1 MSVTE
6 IASAIGEWS
15 LTLKP
20 NTPKSILNKLGYF
33 GHIAISGAR
42 VDPSLAGDSILSEA
56 RYVGV
61 LRNRNFKAEDKEIKG
76 AGMALWL
83 GDEDGKGEVFEEPE
97 VFTNASFQ
105 QVMSALLP
113 DAVQEGTI
121 HAVDGLYN
129 GQHVFQDRRQA
140 IDYVAS
146 LYDAEWRVNGDGTFD
161 AGTIEQ
167 LYVTEPKAAIYR
179 NKSGSELTYR
189 AFSGDAQLEADV
201 KDFTTRVLL
210 LAEGA
215 EATTVSATA
224 DINPALNPY
233 LTLFGDPIKLTRIV
247 SEQQTTEGNAQARAQ
262 LQLNRFTS
270 PREALSLSTDEYF
283 VDGVIGA
290 GDYVWVYDPD
300 AKLVDETNPVT
311 FHGQELHPLKLRVFQ
326 MSWPIVKGM
335 GVTFRTD
342 QGEWIDLTDYVVWES
357 GVTDITVGGY
367 NRSLTGVGS
376 GPVQDPGSRPI
387 ENSTI
392 PGQVDWV
399 VPFVQS
405 TYQSPVDGLTRAQI
419 VLAWNQPLNTDGSVI
434 QDGYGYEIRYR
445 TSETAVYIPTHQ
457 ELEQYD
463 HNQLD
468 GTFGQPIPYT
478 QGAWQY
484 AIVPWDTN
492 DFLLLDLT
500 PGIPYDFQIRAV
512 DTGTPPNVGEWS
524 DNITIQTRP
533 DTLAPSIPA
542 AAQEVA
548 ASRNAV
554 QVVHTLGRASGG
566 IFNLEGDLNHL
577 EVHGHYMQDYLPV
590 AVSVS
595 DGGTLLGK
603 LPANQGMM
611 RGEIP
616 AVGTFQLDERPG
628 ETRWIKLVAVD
639 HFGNRSEA
647 SAPMAQTAELIDS
660 AFISELTVSK
670 VSAGVITATW
680 VQGGLLTTRT
690 NGTGA
695 GVDIAYYGIEVF
707 DLNNF
712 KTLDIDS
719 ATGNITLTGTVQ
731 SGREGRRVV
740 ISGVDNDVKFFPE
753 AGETRYAKLFS
764 YIPNN
769 FPDDIVVELRSIDSD
784 TTDFVARHYMF
795 PDEQRLI
802 VSPQGQGGDLHS
814 VSGVGIE
821 VEHVELFSRV
831 MTPGANPPYNGSA
844 DETLARAYL
853 SLNNQGEVSIQTSDP
868 VSENLRAQ
876 IFMRSANGI
885 GISSIDNWNDEEAY
899 NGIDF
904 LEDHVGIYSQG
915 FYTFETWDNHVR
927 AERYAGFGGSAFK
940 GVIQNSPAGGYF
952 NFRDDNSGDDPVL
965 DASGFSP
972 RYVKNFVIDHPTDPD
987 RYLVHA
993 CTETPEAAVEYSGVV
1008 EVANYEAEVI
1018 LPDYFEATVED
1029 EGRQVWL
1036 QVMLPDVGY
1045 HRYLPRAVASFPRE
1059 GRFRI
1064 STDADNGARI
1074 SWKVKGIRR
1083 DVPQFPVE
1091 PLKSAYTR
1099 AGEGPYTYLVENQ

>member
-6 IASAIGEWS
+6 IASAIGEWN

-20 NTPKSILNKLGYF
+20 NTPKKVLNKLGYF
-33 GHIAISGAR
+33 GHIAITGAR
-42 VDPSLAGDSILSEA
+42 VDPELAGDALLSEA

-61 LRNRNFKAEDKEIKG
+61 LRDRTFAQENKTIKG
-76 AGMALWL
+76 AGMAFWL
-83 GDEDGKGEVFEEPE
+83 GDEDGKGEVFEEPLI
-97 VFTNASFQ
+97 FTNASFQ

-113 DAVQEGTI
+113 AAVQEGTI

-140 IDYVAS
+140 VDYVAS

-161 AGTIEQ
+161 AGTIDQ
-167 LYVTEPKAAIYR
+167 LYVTQPKAAIYR
-179 NKSGSELTYR
+179 NRSGLELDYK
-189 AFSGDAQLEADV
+189 ALKGEAELEADV

-210 LAEGA
+210 LAEGQ

-224 DINPALNPY
+224 DILPEKNPY
-233 LTLFGDPIKLTRIV
+233 KTLFGDPVKLTRII

-300 AKLVDETNPVT
+300 ARLVDETNPVT

-326 MSWPIVKGM
+326 ISWPIVKGM
-335 GVTFRTD
+335 GVAFRTD
-342 QGEWIDLTDYVVWES
+342 SGEWVDLTEYVEWES
-357 GVTDITVGGY
+357 GVTNITVGGY

-392 PGQVDWV
+392 PGKVDWNL
-399 VPFVQS
+399 PFAQS
-405 TYQSPVDGLTRAQI
+405 TYQSPDDGLTRAQV
-419 VLAWNQPLNTDGSVI
+419 VLSWDQPLNTDGSVI

-445 TSETAVYIPTHQ
+445 TGQTAVYIPTHE
-457 ELEQYD
+457 ELEQYR
-463 HNQLD
+463 HNQLL

-492 DFLLLDLT
+492 EFLLLDLT

-542 AAQEVA
+542 TPQEVA
-548 ASRNAV
+548 GSRNAV
-554 QVVHTLGRASGG
+554 QIIHTLGRASGG
-566 IFNLEGDLNHL
+566 TFNLEGDLNHL
-577 EVHGHYMQDYLPV
+577 EVHGHFTQDYLPV
-590 AVSVS
+590 PVAVA

-616 AVGTFQLDERPG
+616 AVGTFQLDERPD

-639 HFGNRSEA
+639 HFGNRSEP
-647 SAPMAQTAELIDS
+647 SAPFSQTAELIDS

-670 VSAGVITATW
+670 VGAGEITATW
-680 VQGGLLTTRT
+680 LMGGTITTAE
-690 NGTGA
+690 TGA
-695 GVDIAYYGIEVF
+695 RVVIAWYGIEVF

-719 ATGNITLTGTVQ
+719 TTGDITMTGTLQ
-731 SGREGRRVV
+731 SGRIGRRVV
-740 ISGVDNDVKFFPE
+740 ISGDRNQVEFYPE
-753 AGETRYAKLFS
+753 VGETRYATIYS
-764 YIPNN
+764 YIPGNY
-769 FPDDIVVELRSIDSD
+769 PDDIALEMRAIDSD
-784 TTDFVARHYMF
+784 TTDYIARHYLL
-795 PDEQRLI
+795 PDQQAAI
-802 VSPQGQGGDLHS
+802 VSPTGEGGDLMN
-814 VSGVGIE
+814 VSSIRLTVD
-821 VEHVELFSRV
+821 
-831 MTPGANPPYNGSA
+831 GAFLSSSTISGSPPYNGTEQTIRA
-844 DETLARAYL
+844 EHFARNDGFAVMASYGSDGDRVGHL
-853 SLNNQGEVSIQTSDP
+853 TIDPSGESHLEQEGDGD
-868 VSENLRAQ
+868 A
-876 IFMRSANGI
+876 
-885 GISSIDNWNDEEAY
+885 W
-899 NGIDF
+899 NGID
-904 LEDHVGIYSQG
+904 LLSDNVGVFVDG
-915 FYTFETWDNHVR
+915 GYTFSVHNNHVR
-927 AERYAGFGGSAFK
+927 AERYAGTGGSSFK
-940 GVIQNSPAGGYF
+940 GVIQNAPAGGTF
-952 NFRDDNSGDDPVL
+952 KIRDDGEGANPGERDPVL
-965 DASGFSP
+965 DADGFSS
-972 RYVKNFVIDHPTDPD
+972 RYIKNFVIDHPTDAD
-987 RYLVHA
+987 RWLVHA

-1008 EVANYEAEVI
+1008 EVRNWEAEVI
-1018 LPDYFEATVED
+1018 LPDYFEAEVLE

-1036 QVMLPDVGY
+1036 QVMLPDVGF
-1045 HRYLPRAVASFPRE
+1045 HRYLPRAAASFPRD

-1064 STDADNGARI
+1064 STDADSGTLI

-1083 DVPQFPVE
+1083 DVPQFEVE
-1091 PLKSAYTR
+1091 PLKSQYER
-1099 AGEGPYTYLVENQ
+1099 RGDGPYTYIVEKP